1 MVRPTRSGSPS
12 IASPAS
18 ADQRTASNGLG
29 AMVGVGGVDGSL
41 ARWNKQR
48 SSRLGKRVLRTPPP
62 LGCVGRGGPG
72 DATTSP
78 GPSYIYASLTK
89 GGLSLGCRP
98 LRPATTPSVR
108 ATDRPSC
115 LRPGPVLGARW
126 PYTGSDC
133 AMPYFAR
140 VFFIAFYPP
149 RRVVA
154 NLRKRMR
161 TGRRWVVS

>member
-1 MVRPTRSGSPS
+1 MGVPDEWSARQDREVLRSRRQLRRS
-12 IASPAS
+12 
-18 ADQRTASNGLG
+18 QRTASNGLG

-48 SSRLGKRVLRTPPP
+48 SSRLGERVLRTPPP

-89 GGLSLGCRP
+89 GGLSLGCRT

-108 ATDRPSC
+108 ATDRPSS
-115 LRPGPVLGARW
+115 LRPGPVLETLALHRERLRNA
-126 PYTGSDC
+126 SLC
-133 AMPYFAR
+133 AY
-140 VFFIAFYPP
+140 VL
-149 RRVVA
+149 RRIFVD
-154 NLRKRMR
+154 RDGM
-161 TGRRWVVS
+161 